1 MNSHVLY
8 WLCRQLLCIAS
19 DTAFRG
25 EVIGLD
31 NVPRHGPYVIASN
44 HCSHLDPPFLGCQ
57 IPHRIRFFARKS
69 LWKPGIPKWW
79 MDHIECIPVD
89 RDGADVGAMK
99 KTIAAME
106 KGDVVILFPEGTR
119 SMDGKLQPAKS
130 GVGMIAC
137 KTGVPVVPARIFG
150 SFEAFGRNA
159 KFPRPHPISYVI
171 GKPLLPAD
179 YDDPA
184 AGKQRYQLASERIM
198 ASIAALELPARTVI

>member
-1 MNSHVLY
+1 MNILY
-8 WLCRQLLCIAS
+8 WLCRDLLRFAS

-25 EVIGLD
+25 EVSGLE
-31 NVPRHGPYVIASN
+31 NVPRHGPYLLAAN
-44 HCSHLDPPFLGCQ
+44 HCSHLDPPMLGCQ
-57 IPHRIRFFARKS
+57 IPHQVRFFARKS

-89 RDGADVGAMK
+89 RDGADVGALK
-99 KTIAAME
+99 KTIAALE
-106 KGDVVILFPEGTR
+106 AGAVVILFPEGTR
-119 SMDGKLQPAKS
+119 SMDGQLQPAKA

-137 KTGVPVVPARIFG
+137 KARVPVVPARIFG

-159 KFPRPHPISYVI
+159 KLPTPHPISYAI
-171 GKPLLPAD
+171 GRPLEPAD

-198 ASIAALELPARTVI
+198 SAIAALELPARSLL

>member
-119 SMDGKLQPAKS
+119 SMDGRLQPAKS